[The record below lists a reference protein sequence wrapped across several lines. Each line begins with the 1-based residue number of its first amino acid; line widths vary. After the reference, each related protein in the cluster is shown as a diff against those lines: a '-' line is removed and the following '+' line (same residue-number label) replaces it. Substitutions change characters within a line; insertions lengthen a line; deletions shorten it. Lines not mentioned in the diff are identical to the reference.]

1 MSEQRLELLISNG
14 EVVKSSGAR
23 LLDVGVRGGK
33 IVALEPAIEAE
44 ADRRIDAS
52 GKLVFP
58 GFIDA
63 HTHMGIPIK
72 DTQSADDF
80 ESGSMAAAFGGVT
93 TILDFTVQEKDQ
105 SLKDSVETRIH
116 KAVGKCH
123 VDFGLHVNI
132 TDEPEMRLWEI
143 PELVDEGFSSYK
155 VFSTYRE
162 AGMMVTWAQFE
173 QILAKVNSRGGLLML
188 HAEDNEV
195 VESCTTD
202 FISEGE
208 TEPIFHALSRPADAE
223 GQAIWRAAEIA
234 GALEA
239 PLYIVHLSS
248 FDGLEMAQEAQE
260 LGFEIYLETC
270 PQYLLLNEEQYM
282 TENGH
287 LWITT
292 PPLRGKED
300 AESLWEALADGSID
314 VVATDHCPF
323 TLQQKESGGRVFHQT
338 PNGLPGV
345 ETLFPLMYT
354 YGVIKGRISLE
365 RMVQVLAKNPARI
378 FGLYPRKGAI
388 EIGADADLVIWEPNA
403 ESVLRAKD
411 LHGNADWSPYEGI
424 TIKGK
429 LEYTILRGQIL
440 VQDNKFMGE
449 AVFGKLLRANA

>member
-1 MSEQRLELLISNG
+1 MDLLIKNG
-14 EVVKSSGAR
+14 TAVTDAGKQR
-23 LLDVGVRGGK
+23 WDIGVQDGR
-33 IVALEPAIEAE
+33 IVEIEPDIATE
-44 ADRRIDAS
+44 ADREIDAT

-72 DTQSADDF
+72 DTHSVDDF
-80 ESGSMAAAFGGVT
+80 ESGSVAAAFGGVT
-93 TILDFTVQEKDQ
+93 TILDFTVQGKEQ
-105 SLKDSVETRIH
+105 MLKDSVEERLGR
-116 KAVGKCH
+116 ARGKCH

-143 PELVDEGFSSYK
+143 PELVDSGFTSYK

-162 AGMMVTWAQFE
+162 AGMMVNWYQFE
-173 QILAKVNSRGGLLML
+173 QILDKVNSQGGLLML

-195 VESCTTD
+195 IEQCTKECVSGSHTQ
-202 FISEGE
+202 
-208 TEPIFHALSRPADAE
+208 PLFHAFSRPADAE

-234 GALEA
+234 GAHEA

-260 LGFEIYLETC
+260 LGIEIYLETC
-270 PQYLLLNEEQYM
+270 PQYLLLSEERYLS
-282 TENGH
+282 ENGH

-292 PPLRGKED
+292 PPLRRKED
-300 AESLWEALADGSID
+300 NECLWEALADGSID

-345 ETLFPLMYT
+345 ETLFPLLYT
-354 YGVIKGRISLE
+354 YGVTKSRISLE
-365 RMVQVLAKNPARI
+365 RMVQVLATNPARI

-388 EIGADADLVIWEPNA
+388 EVGADADLVIWDPNA
-403 ESVLRAKD
+403 ECVIRAQD
-411 LHGNADWSPYEGI
+411 LHGNADWSPYEGM

-440 VQDNKFMGE
+440 VRGDEFLGKDIQ
-449 AVFGKLLRANA
+449 GKLQLASK